1 MPFDYAD
8 PEDYYP
14 QKDENILQ
22 KICEKSDVYS
32 FGVVLLELITGR
44 TIFDEHGVDI
54 VNWAKPF
61 MFKGDSVEINYSC
74 LVDSALKGDYIKSE
88 MELMIYCAV
97 SVYRPSK
104 LRPRMKQIVEALEG
118 KMPSNELWVAEV
130 NTGKA
135 SESRSSKAGDMSE
148 TTSSPFQELKEI
160 TEASN
165 LHWSKATSSQGIEPE
180 IMQIQE
186 MHAKS
191 HYSALE
197 QAATLSETS
206 LEATAHNVMPSSRL
220 MKVYHILNEIMTRI
234 GNPNISTIG
243 VCGGEGVGKTT
254 LLEALKIQPV
264 IRDVFQFV
272 IWVTVPKEFISLNT
286 VGIPDPTPEN
296 GCKIVLTTR
305 SEQVCDRISVDSKIN
320 LENLLCKLFWEN
332 VGESIY
338 SSNLQPL
345 ARKVVDLCCYHSHA
359 IFLMSKALK
368 DESDVDVWNNAIE
381 TLNMQAASP
390 EQELEHIMVN
400 VLKFSYLRLP
410 DDTTRRCLKNG
421 ALFFVNEKIARK
433 SLIDNWI
440 SDDLTDTHQKG
451 RNVLE
456 TLVTAGLLERSEDG
470 QFFTLHEID
479 RCILLEYIVPT
490 EEAQVLFLINGGM
503 GLTKPPKVEQWEGLI
518 EICLMDNDISE
529 LPISP
534 SCPKLRKLFLER
546 NYKLRII
553 PPSFFD
559 NMPALQVLNLSR
571 TSIKS
576 LPESLFKLFNL
587 RRLFLN
593 HCVLITTLS
602 SKVGE
607 LKQLEVLDLEGTEI
621 MYLPKEVGQ
630 LTNLTCLEVSFFE
643 PTSQRRLEQS
653 GEIIPCGAISALSQL
668 EELNIDMSYDDKRW
682 NASAEAVVSEI
693 CKLKSLHTLKVYFPK
708 VKLLSHLQWNEEN
721 MAFPSLSYF
730 KFTVGHLVERIIS
743 RVSCDTELE
752 LERHDRAM
760 QRTSSNYGGDQ
771 IESSSSDATVGLVS
785 LEYMHIYYM
794 KNLRSIWEGPVNDSS
809 FNSLKCLTLRTCPEL
824 TTVFTPRL
832 LTNFSNLEELTI
844 RDCPKITTL
853 VSCDSCDHNITSILP
868 ALKRISLHFL
878 PKLTSISS
886 GLLMAP
892 MLELMS
898 FQYCLNLKSLPISK
912 ASNKNLRK
920 IKGEESWWQEL
931 KWEGTHHDSWADI
944 FVPID

>member
-1 MPFDYAD
+1 
-8 PEDYYP
+8 
-14 QKDENILQ
+14 
-22 KICEKSDVYS
+22 
-32 FGVVLLELITGR
+32 
-44 TIFDEHGVDI
+44 
-54 VNWAKPF
+54 
-61 MFKGDSVEINYSC
+61 
-74 LVDSALKGDYIKSE
+74 
-88 MELMIYCAV
+88 MELMIYCAAA

-118 KMPSNELWVAEV
+118 KMPSNELWVAE
-130 NTGKA
+130 
-135 SESRSSKAGDMSE
+135 
-148 TTSSPFQELKEI
+148 ELKEI

-186 MHAKS
+186 MQAKS

-272 IWVTVPKEFISLNT
+272 IWVTVPKVPDPREEFISLNT

-440 SDDLTDTHQKG
+440 SDDLTDTYQKG

-470 QFFTLHEID
+470 QFT
-479 RCILLEYIVPT
+479 R
-490 EEAQVLFLINGGM
+490 
-503 GLTKPPKVEQWEGLI
+503 
-518 EICLMDNDISE
+518 
-529 LPISP
+529 
-534 SCPKLRKLFLER
+534 
-546 NYKLRII
+546 
-553 PPSFFD
+553 
-559 NMPALQVLNLSR
+559 
-571 TSIKS
+571 
-576 LPESLFKLFNL
+576 
-587 RRLFLN
+587 
-593 HCVLITTLS
+593 
-602 SKVGE
+602 
-607 LKQLEVLDLEGTEI
+607 
-621 MYLPKEVGQ
+621 
-630 LTNLTCLEVSFFE
+630 
-643 PTSQRRLEQS
+643 
-653 GEIIPCGAISALSQL
+653 
-668 EELNIDMSYDDKRW
+668 
-682 NASAEAVVSEI
+682 
-693 CKLKSLHTLKVYFPK
+693 
-708 VKLLSHLQWNEEN
+708 
-721 MAFPSLSYF
+721 
-730 KFTVGHLVERIIS
+730 
-743 RVSCDTELE
+743 
-752 LERHDRAM
+752 
-760 QRTSSNYGGDQ
+760 
-771 IESSSSDATVGLVS
+771 
-785 LEYMHIYYM
+785 YM
-794 KNLRSIWEGPVNDSS
+794 R
-809 FNSLKCLTLRTCPEL
+809 
-824 TTVFTPRL
+824 
-832 LTNFSNLEELTI
+832 
-844 RDCPKITTL
+844 
-853 VSCDSCDHNITSILP
+853 
-868 ALKRISLHFL
+868 
-878 PKLTSISS
+878 
-886 GLLMAP
+886 
-892 MLELMS
+892 
-898 FQYCLNLKSLPISK
+898 
-912 ASNKNLRK
+912 
-920 IKGEESWWQEL
+920 
-931 KWEGTHHDSWADI
+931 
-944 FVPID
+944 

>member
-1 MPFDYAD
+1 
-8 PEDYYP
+8 
-14 QKDENILQ
+14 
-22 KICEKSDVYS
+22 
-32 FGVVLLELITGR
+32 
-44 TIFDEHGVDI
+44 
-54 VNWAKPF
+54 
-61 MFKGDSVEINYSC
+61 
-74 LVDSALKGDYIKSE
+74 
-88 MELMIYCAV
+88 
-97 SVYRPSK
+97 
-104 LRPRMKQIVEALEG
+104 
-118 KMPSNELWVAEV
+118 
-130 NTGKA
+130 
-135 SESRSSKAGDMSE
+135 
-148 TTSSPFQELKEI
+148 
-160 TEASN
+160 
-165 LHWSKATSSQGIEPE
+165 
-180 IMQIQE
+180 
-186 MHAKS
+186 
-191 HYSALE
+191 
-197 QAATLSETS
+197 
-206 LEATAHNVMPSSRL
+206 MPSSRL

-272 IWVTVPKEFISLNT
+272 IWVTVPKVPDPREVQLQIARQLPLTDKKPINAWTLLSFLEGVKFLLILDGVQEFISLNT

-440 SDDLTDTHQKG
+440 SDDLTDTYQKG

-693 CKLKSLHTLKVYFPK
+693 CKLESLHTLKVYFPK
-708 VKLLSHLQWNEEN
+708 VKLLSHLHWNEEN

-743 RVSCDTELE
+743 RVSGDTELE
-752 LERHDRAM
+752 LERHDRYLKYVNGEGVPGDIKKVLRHSTAFFLDRNSTISRLSDFGYRNM
-760 QRTSSNYGGDQ
+760 QQLKCLVAGQCNELQAIIGGDQ

-809 FNSLKCLTLRTCPEL
+809 FNSLKYLTLRTCPEL
-824 TTVFTPRL
+824 TTSSRQGCL
-832 LTNFSNLEELTI
+832 Q
-844 RDCPKITTL
+844 
-853 VSCDSCDHNITSILP
+853 
-868 ALKRISLHFL
+868 IS
-878 PKLTSISS
+878 PI
-886 GLLMAP
+886 
-892 MLELMS
+892 
-898 FQYCLNLKSLPISK
+898 LKSS
-912 ASNKNLRK
+912 R
-920 IKGEESWWQEL
+920 
-931 KWEGTHHDSWADI
+931 
-944 FVPID
+944 FVIVPKSQP